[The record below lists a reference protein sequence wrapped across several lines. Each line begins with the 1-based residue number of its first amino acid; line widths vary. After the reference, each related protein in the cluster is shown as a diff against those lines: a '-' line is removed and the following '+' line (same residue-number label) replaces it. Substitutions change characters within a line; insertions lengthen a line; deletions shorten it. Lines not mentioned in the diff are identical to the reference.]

1 MKYFAYNPDG
11 TFNGLWDSEFHNE
24 DEIPSNKIEITK
36 ELHEYILSLNII
48 IKIKDLGALDL
59 SKTYDVVDYDNIF
72 VKQVIDTV
80 TIMPS
85 EQDKLNAELIKQNA
99 ELKVEIDKQKQLNSQ
114 VLLELAKIKQGGVA
128 NV

>member
-72 VKQVIDTV
+72 VKQVIAALPV
-80 TIMPS
+80 TPS
-85 EQDKLNAELIKQNA
+85 AQDKLNAQFLKEEA
-99 ELKVEIDKQKQLNSQ
+99 ELKKEVQEQKTLNAQ
-114 VLLELAKIKQGGVA
+114 VLKEIAKLKGGAV
-128 NV
+128 